1 MSVTANKMKKMYVL
15 LIRSRSIPSRLIRI
29 LTRAVYTH
37 ASLGFTEDCMHLY
50 SFARKYANL
59 PLPGCFMS
67 EKIDRG
73 FLGKDP
79 ATPCALYCVEVSEDI
94 FNNTHSEVMKMFEE
108 QKKYKYNYL
117 GLFLCWFGIEKD
129 RKNKFFCSE
138 FVAHTLKKT
147 GAVNIDKPP
156 SLFRPVDFQKIE
168 NLNLLY
174 EGNIGGLRNKILINI
189 S

>member
-1 MSVTANKMKKMYVL
+1 MSVTANKTKKMYVL
-15 LIRSRSIPSRLIRI
+15 LIRSRSLPSRMIRI

-37 ASLGFTEDCMHLY
+37 ASLGFSEDCLQLY
-50 SFARKYANL
+50 SFARKYSNL
-59 PLPGCFMS
+59 PLPGCFTP

-79 ATPCALYCVEVSEDI
+79 ATPCALYCVEVPTEV
-94 FNNTHSEVMKMFEE
+94 FENAHSEVLKMLEE
-108 QKKYKYNYL
+108 KKKYKYNYL
-117 GLFLCWFGIEKD
+117 GLFLCWFGIEKV

-138 FVAHTLKKT
+138 FVAHTLKET
-147 GAVNIDKPP
+147 GALNIEKPP

-168 NLNLLY
+168 NLKLLY

>member
-1 MSVTANKMKKMYVL
+1 MSATVNQTKKMYVL
-15 LIRSRSIPSRLIRI
+15 LIRSKSLPSLLIRMF
-29 LTRAVYTH
+29 TKAVYTH
-37 ASLGFTEDCMHLY
+37 ASLGFTEDCMQLY
-50 SFARKYANL
+50 SFARKYSNL
-59 PLPGCFMS
+59 PLPGCFTT

-79 ATPCALYCVEVSEDI
+79 KTPCALYCVEVPTEV
-94 FNNTHSEVMKMFEE
+94 FENAQSEVEKMYEE

-117 GLFLCWFGIEKD
+117 GLLLCWFGIAKV
-129 RKNKFFCSE
+129 RKNRFFCSE
-138 FVAHTLKKT
+138 FVAHTLKTT
-147 GAVNIDKPP
+147 GALNIEKPP
-156 SLFRPVDFQKIE
+156 SLFRPVDFQGIQ